1 MPTPFAPYA
10 NLRLLF
16 RRPSATPASL
26 REGPRPAAVELVVIE
41 AFAEL
46 SAGGD
51 GTEAGGLEIGQQAL
65 SGNITRWAILPA
77 GATWLQAGTSWPWND
92 TGLRPPGL
100 RAGEKLEAWEGP
112 LTALPTIT
120 GGTPGWVTIHSLSG
134 TGGIDALVAAE
145 AGDEFSGV
153 FAVNR

>member
-16 RRPSATPASL
+16 RRPSAPPASL
-26 REGPRPAAVELVVIE
+26 REGPRSAAVELVVIE

-77 GATWLQAGTSWPWND
+77 
-92 TGLRPPGL
+92 
-100 RAGEKLEAWEGP
+100 
-112 LTALPTIT
+112 
-120 GGTPGWVTIHSLSG
+120 
-134 TGGIDALVAAE
+134 VAASPDP
-145 AGDEFSGV
+145 AT
-153 FAVNR
+153 